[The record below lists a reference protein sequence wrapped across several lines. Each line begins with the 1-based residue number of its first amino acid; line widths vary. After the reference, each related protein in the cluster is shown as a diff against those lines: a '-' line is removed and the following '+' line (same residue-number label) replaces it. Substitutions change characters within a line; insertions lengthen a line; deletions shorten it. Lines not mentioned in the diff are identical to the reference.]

1 MPGILTL
8 KGAAEVPAS
17 RLCSS
22 HFRPRQEAE
31 RGGGASPLGI
41 CGWPMWGSTSYST
54 SENSSLEKV
63 LLGMKAVRGSHL

>member
-31 RGGGASPLGI
+31 QGGGASPLGI

-63 LLGMKAVRGSHL
+63 LLGRT